1 MAKRQDFASKIQKG
15 NKSGPTCPQCGETYQ
30 MVKVVRSIFSEEKGS
45 WKYQTKQ
52 IKVCSC
58 NQAEVYA

>member
-15 NKSGPTCPQCGETYQ
+15 KNTGPTCPQCGDTYQ
-30 MVKVVRSIFSEEKGS
+30 MVKVVRSVYSEEKGS
-45 WKYQTKQ
+45 WKYQTKNV
-52 IKVCSC
+52 KVCSC